1 MVLNAFNLTL
11 LLACLVMAFLVLK
24 LLPPLFRKDHKS
36 YDESLDER
44 LEQFSTRLIKLL
56 DNRQLWEQVVQFCRK
71 ILDVPQIA
79 IITFQEYDPSPYR
92 IDHSE
97 GIAEDQIAELLNHSD
112 PNLVRLLEENP
123 QIVYRPDLPAGGAL
137 GELLNT
143 FQLHLL
149 IPLIREKT
157 LIGLILFGD
166 PRPELKISRHSI
178 HVLRLMSAQI
188 AITLE
193 HIRTLES
200 KFQSEKMAG
209 LGMLASQIAHDF
221 KSFIA
226 LTQNQS
232 REIGR
237 VAETA
242 VQAERQLN
250 RLDAR
255 GETSTA
261 ALTEAL
267 KTLLEAAKVQKQKNE
282 KLMKHGAY
290 MEKMVEDLLNYARPK
305 DLKFT
310 EVNVNQLLDLC
321 IDRVHVPEEIQVVRN
336 YDQGLSKINLDF
348 YQMQR
353 VFINLIEN
361 GIRAMRYGE
370 GRQLKIIT
378 RYRPPVSPVSRTQ
391 WVYIEIMDEG
401 LGIPDEYQERIFDP
415 FFTTYKKEGGN
426 GLGLA
431 IVKQIIT
438 RHYGFIDFAT
448 RAGKGTVF
456 SIRLPYKH
464 LAGKDL

>member
-1 MVLNAFNLTL
+1 MLPNTFNLIL
-11 LLACLVMAFLVLK
+11 LLACLVTAFLIIK
-24 LLPPLFRKDHKS
+24 LLLPRFRKESGAHDA
-36 YDESLDER
+36 SLDEG
-44 LEQFSTRLIKLL
+44 LEQFSTQLIRLL
-56 DNRQLWEQVVQFCRK
+56 DSRQLWEQVVQFCRK
-71 ILDVPQIA
+71 IIAVPQIA
-79 IITFQEYDPSPYR
+79 IVTFQEYDPSPYR
-92 IDHSE
+92 IDHCE
-97 GIAEDQIAELLNHSD
+97 GFAAEEITELLNHGD
-112 PNLVRLLEENP
+112 PNLVRLLKENP
-123 QIVYRPDLPAGGAL
+123 QIVYRPDLPADSAL
-137 GELLNT
+137 GKLLKT
-143 FQLHLL
+143 HQLHLL
-149 IPLIREKT
+149 IPLSREKT

-166 PRPELKISRHSI
+166 PRPALPVSRHSI

-242 VQAERQLN
+242 LQAERQLN
-250 RLDAR
+250 RLEAR
-255 GETSTA
+255 GETSAA

-267 KTLLEAAKVQKQKNE
+267 QALMDAAKVQKQKNE

-336 YDQGLSKINLDF
+336 YDQGLSKIDLDF

-378 RYRPPVSPVSRTQ
+378 RYRPPASPVSRTQ

-438 RHYGFIDFAT
+438 RHHGFIDFAT

-464 LAGKDL
+464 HAGNEL